1 MYVRIQELVTD
12 ETTRERISY
21 HREVKRL
28 SNLIR
33 DIEFSYIAGNETG
46 GKYRYDPSSV
56 DHVIG
61 ERQGH
66 VMG

>member
-1 MYVRIQELVTD
+1 MK
-12 ETTRERISY
+12 TTTERISY

-33 DIEFSYIAGNETG
+33 DIEFTYIAGNETRG
-46 GKYRYDPSSV
+46 MYGYDPSSV